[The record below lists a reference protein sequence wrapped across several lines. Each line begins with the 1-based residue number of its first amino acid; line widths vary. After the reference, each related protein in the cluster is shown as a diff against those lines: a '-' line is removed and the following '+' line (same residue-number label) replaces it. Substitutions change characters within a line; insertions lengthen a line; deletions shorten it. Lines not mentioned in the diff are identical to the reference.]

1 MGNTRRHGEISAA
14 GLRSG
19 RRSEGERSL
28 GTEPQTRTC
37 YFSAS
42 AQEHAEDRHPIEFAA
57 CIANIDRILQ
67 FPEWVERSPHQRDG
81 FALIRRVNLGKDIL
95 LVALKIKLDEDG
107 RYIVS
112 STYKVTTNDIENRV
126 RKGYAKPV

>member
-1 MGNTRRHGEISAA
+1 MAKYRPLACGPVAVTKVNEAW
-14 GLRSG
+14 GLNLKPG
-19 RRSEGERSL
+19 HA
-28 GTEPQTRTC
+28 

-95 LVALKIKLDEDG
+95 LVALKIKPDEDG

-112 STYKVTTNDIENRV
+112 ST
-126 RKGYAKPV
+126 

>member
-1 MGNTRRHGEISAA
+1 MAKYRPLACGPVAVAKVNEAWGLNLKPGSA
-14 GLRSG
+14 
-19 RRSEGERSL
+19 
-28 GTEPQTRTC
+28 

-42 AQEHAEDRHPIEFAA
+42 AQEHAEDRHPVEFAA
-57 CIANIDRILQ
+57 CVANIDRILQ
-67 FPEWVERSPHQRDG
+67 FPEWVERSPNQRDG

-95 LVALKIKLDEDG
+95 LVALKIEPDEQG

-112 STYKVTTNDIENRV
+112 STYKVTLHDIENRV